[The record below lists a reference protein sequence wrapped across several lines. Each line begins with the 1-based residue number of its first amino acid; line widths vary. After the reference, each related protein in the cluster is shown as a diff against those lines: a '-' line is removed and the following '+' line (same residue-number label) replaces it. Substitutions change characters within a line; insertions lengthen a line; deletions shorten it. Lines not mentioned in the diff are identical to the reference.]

1 MPTCTLDQVRRYVGN
16 GVRMLMVRAVP
27 DGEKTRSLKR
37 HLRNLKILRGALSGS
52 YKAISGYHA
61 SFD

>member
-27 DGEKTRSLKR
+27 DGEKNPKFEETFAEFK
-37 HLRNLKILRGALSGS
+37 NITGS
-52 YKAISGYHA
+52 IVWIIQSHIRISCI
-61 SFD
+61 F